1 MPQSPEAPEP
11 KELSM
16 EIRLLLAFL
25 LMGLVLFLTPYFYK
39 PQPPPKPA
47 APAAAQK
54 AVAEPKVEPPKP
66 APVPSPAPPA
76 ALAADKEEQWEMDNG
91 VYRITFSN
99 RGAVVRSWIL
109 TRYRD
114 SQGNPLQLVNLKAVE
129 RSGYPLS
136 LVFKDTT
143 PPVDPN
149 TALFAVQRS
158 GGGLH
163 LDFQFSDGT
172 TYFRKSFRF
181 EQGSYLVEIASEAV
195 HNGSGLPHWLAWRGG
210 FGDQTVLNAAAAEH
224 TLYYDLTQNK
234 LIVNQV
240 KKAKDGP
247 VTEAGN
253 YSFAGIQDAYFAAVA
268 LAGNGRPFE
277 LRTYSDPVMAAAGDR
292 EEPRIGVA
300 LGGESRNHF
309 PMFVGPKDLDL
320 LQKIDPRLRTLVDF
334 GWFSF
339 LAKPLFLALK
349 WINNKWIGNYG
360 WSIIVVTIAINFLL
374 LPLKLSSLKSMKK
387 MQMLQPQ
394 IKAIS
399 EKYKGISLR
408 DPRRSQQNE
417 EMMALYKKH
426 GVNPMG
432 GCMPML
438 LQIPFFIAFYK
449 VLTVAIELRGA
460 GWLWVTDLSQP
471 EHLPIRI
478 LPIAMVISQFIM
490 QKMTPSTTM
499 DPNQQRVMMLMPLMM
514 GFFFYGVSS
523 GLVLY
528 WLTSNVVGVAQQWFF
543 NRTGQAAPALV
554 ESKPEP
560 KPARRRSRK

>member
-1 MPQSPEAPEP
+1 MPQSPDAPER

-25 LMGLVLFLTPYFYK
+25 LMGLVLFLTPYFYR
-39 PQPPPKPA
+39 PQPPPKP
-47 APAAAQK
+47 PAAAAKQEVVPEPAK
-54 AVAEPKVEPPKP
+54 IAAEAEKP
-66 APVPSPAPPA
+66 APAPPPGA
-76 ALAADKEEQWEMDNG
+76 IAGEKEEQFTIDNG

-109 TRYRD
+109 TKYRD
-114 SQGNPLQLVNLKAVE
+114 SQGNPLQLVNLKAAE
-129 RSGYPLS
+129 RTGYPFS
-136 LVFKDTT
+136 FAFKDRT

-149 TALFAVQRS
+149 TVLFAVERS
-158 GGGLH
+158 DGGLR
-163 LDFQFSDGT
+163 LDFQFSSGGA
-172 TYFRKSFRF
+172 YFRKSFRF
-181 EQGSYLVEIASEAV
+181 QQGGYLVDVASEAV
-195 HNGSGLPHWLAWRGG
+195 HNGAGLAHWLAWRGG
-210 FGDQTVLNAAAAEH
+210 FGDPTVPNAAATEH
-224 TLYYDLTQNK
+224 TIYYDLAQNK
-234 LIVNQV
+234 LIVNEA
-240 KKAKDGP
+240 KKAKSGP
-247 VTEAGN
+247 VTESGN
-253 YSFAGIQDAYFAAVA
+253 YSFAGVQDAYFAAVA

-277 LRTYSDPVMAAAGDR
+277 LRTYSDSVPVPAGDR
-292 EEPRIGVA
+292 DEPRIGVA
-300 LGGESRNHF
+300 LGGESRNRF

-320 LQKIDPRLRTLVDF
+320 LQQIDPRLRTLVDF

-387 MQMLQPQ
+387 MQLLQPQ

-478 LPIAMVISQFIM
+478 LPVAMVISQFIM
-490 QKMTPSTTM
+490 QKMTPTTTM

-543 NRTGQAAPALV
+543 NKTGQAMPALV
-554 ESKPEP
+554 ETKPEP

>member
-1 MPQSPEAPEP
+1 
-11 KELSM
+11 
-16 EIRLLLAFL
+16 
-25 LMGLVLFLTPYFYK
+25 
-39 PQPPPKPA
+39 
-47 APAAAQK
+47 
-54 AVAEPKVEPPKP
+54 
-66 APVPSPAPPA
+66 
-76 ALAADKEEQWEMDNG
+76 MDNG

-158 GGGLH
+158 GGGFH

-554 ESKPEP
+554 EGKPEP